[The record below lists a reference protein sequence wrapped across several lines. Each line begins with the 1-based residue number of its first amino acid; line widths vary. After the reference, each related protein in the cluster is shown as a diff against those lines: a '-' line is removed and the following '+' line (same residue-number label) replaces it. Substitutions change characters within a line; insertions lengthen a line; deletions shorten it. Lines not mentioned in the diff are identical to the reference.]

1 MSQMS
6 VMVTGVGGGGHGEQ
20 IFKALRMA
28 ETGYHIIAGDM
39 SPHSKGLLEAD
50 EAYVLPPAGDQAYI
64 GALLKVCARHDVAAL
79 FHGSEPEL
87 RAMSAARDEIQ
98 GRGIFLPINPAGVI
112 ELCMDKVKTCD
123 FLRAHGFDV
132 SAYSRITSAEDLE
145 SFDGLPAVL
154 KPSIGGGGS
163 ANVFLAQTRQEL
175 MGFGLYMLSLYPEF
189 IVQEYVGTVDA
200 EFTVGVLVSMDGELI
215 NSIAVKRD
223 IMTSLSN
230 RIKAPNRTGRA
241 ELGPVLALSSGVSQG
256 VIGRFP
262 EVTGPC
268 ERLAAA
274 LGCRGAL
281 NIQCRLVGEK
291 VYVFEINPRFS
302 GTTSLRAMVGYNEP
316 DVLIRKHLLGE
327 AVSPHFSYGSG
338 LITRGLS
345 EALMGRRDFPVASE
359 L

>member
-1 MSQMS
+1 
-6 VMVTGVGGGGHGEQ
+6 MVTGVGGGGHGEQ
-20 IFKALRMA
+20 ILKALRLA
-28 ETGYHIIAGDM
+28 ATGYRVVAGDM

-50 EAYVLPPAGDQAYI
+50 EAYILPPASDPAYTRT
-64 GALLKVCARHDVAAL
+64 LLKVCQRHGVAAL

-87 RAMSAARDEIQ
+87 RAMSAARDEIRA
-98 GRGIFLPINPAGVI
+98 RGIFLPINPAAVI
-112 ELCMDKVKTCD
+112 SLCMDKVKTCD
-123 FLRAHGFDV
+123 FLRAEGFHV
-132 SAYSRITSAEDLE
+132 SSYRRVTSAEDLE
-145 SFDGLPAVL
+145 GFDSLPAVL
-154 KPSIGGGGS
+154 KPSVGGGGS
-163 ANVFLAQTRQEL
+163 ANVFLAQTPREL
-175 MGFGLYMLSLYPEF
+175 RDFGHHMLTLYPEF
-189 IVQEYVGTVDA
+189 IVQEYVGRVDA

-230 RIKAPNRTGRA
+230 RIKLPNRTGRE

-262 EVTGPC
+262 EVTGQC
-268 ERLAAA
+268 ERIAEA
-274 LGCRGAL
+274 LGCRGAV
-281 NIQCRLVGEK
+281 NVQGRLVGDRF
-291 VYVFEINPRFS
+291 YVFEINPRFS

-327 AVSPHFSYGSG
+327 PVEPHFDYGSG

-345 EALMGRRDFPVASE
+345 EVLMERRDFPLASE